1 MKPAFSRHR
10 LILAL
15 SFLLILSSLMFAG
28 HIHEPKKE
36 WAQRELCVCAGS
48 DAALYVAP
56 GYLSLTVR

>member
-1 MKPAFSRHR
+1 
-10 LILAL
+10 
-15 SFLLILSSLMFAG
+15 MFAG